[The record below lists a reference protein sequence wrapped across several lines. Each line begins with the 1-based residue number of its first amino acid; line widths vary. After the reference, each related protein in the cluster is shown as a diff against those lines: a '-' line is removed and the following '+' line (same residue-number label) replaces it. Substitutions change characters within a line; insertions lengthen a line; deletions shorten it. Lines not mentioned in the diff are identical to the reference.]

1 MSTSQTAIYDAWVKE
16 ALDVD
21 PSRYARQSS
30 GLPSGKASSG
40 PDLMLEVTSAQDTL
54 EQQLAFYHTTKT
66 GAQSTAD
73 LTGNVDDPG
82 PKIDKA
88 AAEAHKDAA
97 AAIASIKGR
106 DPAKAAKLISAIKD
120 RVKEISGLA
129 TNYATAVDKAN
140 AAGAAKMTADG
151 QSQDD
156 SSAEREAE
164 INTPWGKLR
173 ILALQAKDVAPFV
186 LRLSALPESD
196 KLYLAKYQAALKEQQ
211 DAVKP
216 MATYLAAPA
225 KMEDEIKQAASEEA
239 AQEAD
244 VANVGK
250 AVASL
255 KDLFNDN
262 LLSQIENAKIQ
273 WQAAQKELDSADLKD
288 QAAEL
293 ACTSRRARETVGFR
307 VRPVQSGHR
316 AACEPRRRRCQRRCR
331 GFHRRDQ
338 ILLEERLRG
347 EGRKSRE
354 TSGRI
359 ASRQRDGRPG
369 TSEEGD
375 R

>member
-140 AAGAAKMTADG
+140 AAGAAKIKSPCTIC
-151 QSQDD
+151 
-156 SSAEREAE
+156 RR
-164 INTPWGKLR
+164 TR
-173 ILALQAKDVAPFV
+173 ILHHLQSVPISTLANAARSPALIAIKVRCLHRSSQTPNLSTKDHT
-186 LRLSALPESD
+186 R
-196 KLYLAKYQAALKEQQ
+196 QQ
-211 DAVKP
+211 R
-216 MATYLAAPA
+216 PA
-225 KMEDEIKQAASEEA
+225 IT
-239 AQEAD
+239 
-244 VANVGK
+244 
-250 AVASL
+250 
-255 KDLFNDN
+255 
-262 LLSQIENAKIQ
+262 IPI
-273 WQAAQKELDSADLKD
+273 
-288 QAAEL
+288 
-293 ACTSRRARETVGFR
+293 
-307 VRPVQSGHR
+307 SG
-316 AACEPRRRRCQRRCR
+316 P
-331 GFHRRDQ
+331 
-338 ILLEERLRG
+338 
-347 EGRKSRE
+347 
-354 TSGRI
+354 
-359 ASRQRDGRPG
+359 
-369 TSEEGD
+369 
-375 R
+375 